1 MRFRTFL
8 LTAAGAAALTSLGV
22 AAPAF
27 AEDVVQ
33 RQSQSDPHDHTP
45 RAAEAYEVDE
55 VVVRALPLGR
65 AGDDVGSHVALLS
78 GDELVHRRQS
88 TLGDTLSSIP
98 GVNSDTFGGGASRP
112 VVRGQTSPRV
122 KVLSEGAG
130 LMDASEVSPDH
141 AVSGEPLLLEGVEI
155 LRGPAALL
163 YGGGAIGGAVNLLD
177 KKIPTRI
184 PANGGEGVAEYRRGS
199 VDDEEAGVVG
209 LTVGAGNFAFRV
221 EAAARKSD
229 DYKVPGWD
237 EPRLDGSYN
246 ETSTATLGASWI
258 GSRGYLGAAYT
269 EQTSRYGL
277 AGHSHEYEGCHPH
290 GDHLHC
296 GGGHDHGHDDD
307 HGHGDDDH
315 GHEHEG
321 EHDHA
326 APEVRLKSRR
336 VDLRGELRDPLP
348 GIENVRLRA
357 GYTDYEHSELEEGV
371 VSTTFTNKGYDGRIE
386 AQHREIAG
394 FKGVVGLQL
403 SKSDFAAV
411 GEESFL
417 APSTTKNT
425 GLFVMEEYEIGLWH
439 LEGALRQEWQEA
451 SAIGLPDV
459 EHKPFSISG
468 AAVWHFTPGWSG
480 AVSLSRSQRAPS
492 AQELYADGV
501 HLATNTYEIGDSS
514 LDVETANSI
523 ELTLRKTE
531 GALTGSVSAYHYIYD
546 DYIFARTLDQYEDF
560 RLIRYSQADATFTGI
575 EGELTQQFTP
585 WLSGTVFGDYVQG
598 ELKGDGG
605 NLPRIPAARAGVR
618 LAAFQGPWSGDVEY
632 SRTFKQTDIAA
643 FEHETPGYDMVN
655 ATVAYDVDLGPVRSQ
670 IFLRGTNLLDE
681 TAFNHASFLAE
692 TAPLRGR
699 NLTVGVRARF

>member
-1 MRFRTFL
+1 MHSRSIL
-8 LTAAGAAALTSLGV
+8 LAAASFSALSS
-22 AAPAF
+22 AAWA
-27 AEDVVQ
+27 D
-33 RQSQSDPHDHTP
+33 
-45 RAAEAYEVDE
+45 
-55 VVVRALPLGR
+55 ALPQSGPATTRVDDVIVTADALGR
-65 AGDDVGSHVALLS
+65 SSKEVASSVAVLR
-78 GDELVHRRQS
+78 GDELVQRRQS
-88 TLGDTLSSIP
+88 TLGETLNGLP

-177 KKIPTRI
+177 KKIPTRV

-199 VDDEEAGVVG
+199 VDNEEAGVVG
-209 LTVGAGNFAFRV
+209 MTVGAGNFALRV

-229 DYKVPGWD
+229 DYKVPGWE

-258 GSRGYLGAAYT
+258 GSRGYLGAAFT

-277 AGHSHEYEGCHPH
+277 SGHTHEYEGCHPH

-321 EHDHA
+321 DHDHA

-371 VSTTFTNKGYDGRIE
+371 VATTFTNKGYDGRIE

-394 FKGVVGLQL
+394 FRGVVGLQL

-411 GEESFL
+411 GDESYL

-451 SAIGLPDV
+451 SALGLPDV
-459 EHKPFSISG
+459 EHKPFSVSG
-468 AAVWHFTPGWSG
+468 SAVWHFTPGWSG

-501 HLATNTYEIGDSS
+501 HLATNTYEVGSS
-514 LDVETANSI
+514 NLSVETANSI
-523 ELTLRKTE
+523 ELTLRKTK
-531 GALTGSVSAYHYIYD
+531 GALTGSVSAYHYVYD
-546 DYIFARTLDQYEDF
+546 DYIFARTLDQHEDF
-560 RLIRYSQADATFTGI
+560 RLIHYSQADATFTGI

-585 WLSGTVFGDYVQG
+585 WLSATVFGDYVQG

-643 FEHETPGYDMVN
+643 FETETPGYDMVN
-655 ATVAYDVDLGPVRSQ
+655 ATIAYDVDLGPVRSQ

>member
-1 MRFRTFL
+1 MHSRSIL
-8 LTAAGAAALTSLGV
+8 LAAASFSAISTAAWADALPQSG
-22 AAPAF
+22 PATTRVD
-27 AEDVVQ
+27 DVVVTADALG
-33 RQSQSDPHDHTP
+33 RSGS
-45 RAAEAYEVDE
+45 E
-55 VVVRALPLGR
+55 VV
-65 AGDDVGSHVALLS
+65 SSVAVLR
-78 GDELVHRRQS
+78 GDELIQRRQS
-88 TLGDTLSSIP
+88 TLGETLTGLP

-112 VVRGQTSPRV
+112 VIRGQTAPRV
-122 KVLSEGAG
+122 KVLTDGST

-184 PANGGEGVAEYRRGS
+184 PAEGGEGVAEYRRGS
-199 VDDEEAGVVG
+199 VDNEEAGVVG
-209 LTVGAGNFAFRV
+209 MTVGAGNFALRV

-296 GGGHDHGHDDD
+296 GGGHDHGHDDHD
-307 HGHGDDDH
+307 HGDDDH
-315 GHEHEG
+315 GHDHEG
-321 EHDHA
+321 DHDHA

-357 GYTDYEHSELEEGV
+357 GYTDYEHSELEEGIV
-371 VSTTFTNKGYDGRIE
+371 ATTFTNKGYDGRIE

-411 GEESFL
+411 GLESFL

-451 SAIGLPDV
+451 SALGLADV
-459 EHKPFSISG
+459 KHKPFSISG
-468 AAVWHFTPGWSG
+468 AAVWHFTPGWTG

-501 HLATNTYEIGDSS
+501 HLATNTYEIGDSDLS
-514 LDVETANSI
+514 VETANSI

-531 GALTGSVSAYHYIYD
+531 GSLTGSVSAYHYVYD

-643 FEHETPGYDMVN
+643 FETETPGYDMVN

>member
-1 MRFRTFL
+1 MRALRLQTLL
-8 LTAAGAAALTSLGV
+8 LTAAGAAALSSN
-22 AAPAF
+22 AF
-27 AEDVVQ
+27 AADEMIQTAQQD
-33 RQSQSDPHDHTP
+33 DPTEIAD
-45 RAAEAYEVDE
+45 

-88 TLGDTLSSIP
+88 TLGDTLSGIP

-112 VVRGQTSPRV
+112 VVRGQAAPRV

-141 AVSGEPLLLEGVEI
+141 AISGEPLLLEGIEI

-177 KKIPTRI
+177 KKVPTRV
-184 PANGGEGVAEYRRGS
+184 PTDGGEGVAEVRLGS
-199 VDDEEAGVVG
+199 VDNEEAGVVG
-209 LTVGAGNFAFRV
+209 MTVGAGNFAVRV
-221 EAAARKSD
+221 EAAARKTD
-229 DYKVPGWD
+229 DYKVPD
-237 EPRLDGSYN
+237 QAEPRLDGSYN

-277 AGHSHEYEGCHPH
+277 AGHEHEFEGCHPH
-290 GDHLHC
+290 DEELPC
-296 GGGHDHGHDDD
+296 DADDGHDHGGDGEAGHDV
-307 HGHGDDDH
+307 
-315 GHEHEG
+315 
-321 EHDHA
+321 
-326 APEVRLKSRR
+326 PEVRLKSRR
-336 VDLRGELRDPLP
+336 VDLRGELHDPLP

-357 GYTDYEHSELEEGV
+357 GYTDYQHQELEEGV
-371 VSTTFTNKGYDGRIE
+371 VSTTFTNEGYDGRIE

-425 GLFVMEEYEIGLWH
+425 GLFVMEERELGDWH
-439 LEGALRQEWQEA
+439 FEGALRQEWQEA
-451 SAIGLPDV
+451 SALGLADT

-468 AAVWHFTPGWSG
+468 SAVWHFMPGWSG

-501 HLATNTYEIGDSS
+501 HLATNTYEMGDSS
-514 LDVETANSI
+514 LDVETANAL
-523 ELTLRKTE
+523 ELTLRKT
-531 GALTGSVSAYHYIYD
+531 TGSTTASISAYHYVYD
-546 DYIFARTLDQYEDF
+546 DYIFARTLDQFEDF
-560 RLIRYSQADATFTGI
+560 RLIRYGQADATFTGL
-575 EGELTQQFTP
+575 EGEVRQQLTP
-585 WLSGTVFGDYVQG
+585 WLSATVFGDYVRG

-605 NLPRIPAARAGVR
+605 NLPRIPAARVGVR
-618 LAAFQGPWSGDVEY
+618 AEAFSGPWSGDVEY
-632 SRTFKQTDIAA
+632 SRTFKQDDIAA
-643 FEHETPGYDMVN
+643 FESETPGYNMVN
-655 ATVAYDVDLGPVRSQ
+655 ATVAYDVDLAGVKSQ
-670 IFLRGTNLLDE
+670 VFLRGTNLLDE
-681 TAFNHASFLAE
+681 LAFNHASFLAE
-692 TAPLRGR
+692 TAPQRGR
-699 NLTVGVRARF
+699 NLVVGVRARF